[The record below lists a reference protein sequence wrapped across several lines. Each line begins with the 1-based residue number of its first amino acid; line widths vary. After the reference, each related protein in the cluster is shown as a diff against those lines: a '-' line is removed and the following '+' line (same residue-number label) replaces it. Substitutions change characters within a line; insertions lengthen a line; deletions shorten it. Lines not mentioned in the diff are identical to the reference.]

1 LDNFNILIMGLFTDA
16 SEWKP
21 IYQLET
27 TDPVIGGAPTY
38 NGSDLATAGYA
49 NAAAKRLTNRTKF
62 LLDGVA
68 NATLIANGAY
78 PASKRNAVLS
88 GNWDN
93 TSKLPAFLRLKP
105 STTTI
110 LQLQSGTVLTFA
122 AGFDA
127 TTGRA
132 IDYIVKLT
140 SNVEVTPTYSSG
152 ATRYIIAE
160 RNATTGAVTISALSV
175 KPVVSY
181 IEPDPS
187 AANMVWFNLSDGV
200 SYKNNGTIWVASQ
213 YCLIGEIK
221 FTTSGSGFTYVKAF
235 DINPRDIGVIR
246 AVALVSSVAAYP
258 SDSYY
263 LTCDGTAVSRQTY
276 AELFQRIG
284 TAYGSGDGSTT
295 FNLPDF
301 SLSTESTGTPTTY
314 LTYQIKYQ

>member
-1 LDNFNILIMGLFTDA
+1 MATFTDS

-21 IYQLET
+21 IYQLAT
-27 TDPVIGGAPTY
+27 TDPVIGGAPSFD
-38 NGSDLATAGYA
+38 GSDNATAGYA
-49 NAAAKRLTNRTKF
+49 NAAAKRLANRTKF

-88 GNWDN
+88 GSWDN
-93 TSKLPAFLRLKP
+93 TTKLPAFLQK
-105 STTTI
+105 STTTAI
-110 LQLQSGTVLTFA
+110 ELQENTVLSFA

-127 TTGRA
+127 ATGRA
-132 IDYIVKLT
+132 IDYIAKLT
-140 SNVEVTPTYSSG
+140 SNVEITPTYSSG
-152 ATRYIIAE
+152 ATRYIMAE

-200 SYKNNGTIWVASQ
+200 SYKNNGTIWVAGQ
-213 YCLIGEIK
+213 YCLVGEIK
-221 FTTSGSGFTYVKAF
+221 FTTSGSGFTHVKAF
-235 DINPRDIGVIR
+235 DVNPRDIGTLR
-246 AVALVSSVAAYP
+246 TVARITNVLAYGN
-258 SDSYY
+258 DDFY
-263 LTCDGTAVSRQTY
+263 LTCDGTAVSRTTY

-284 TAYGSGDGSTT
+284 TTYGSGDGSTT

-301 SLSTESTGTPTTY
+301 SASTLTTGTPTYY

>member
-1 LDNFNILIMGLFTDA
+1 MATFTDA

-21 IYQLET
+21 IYQLAT
-27 TDPVIGGAPTY
+27 TDPVIGGAPSFD
-38 NGSDLATAGYA
+38 GSDNATVGYA
-49 NAAAKRLTNRTKF
+49 NAAAKRLANRTKY

-88 GNWDN
+88 GEWDN
-93 TSKLPAFLRLKP
+93 TTKLPVFLRA
-105 STTTI
+105 STATAI
-110 LQLQSGTVLTFA
+110 RLQAGTVLSFA

-140 SNVEVTPTYSSG
+140 SNVDITPTYSSG
-152 ATRYIIAE
+152 ATRYIVAQ

-181 IEPDPS
+181 IEPDP
-187 AANMVWFNLSDGV
+187 ATANMIWFNLSNGV
-200 SYKNNGTIWVASQ
+200 SYKHNGTTFTNNEGQ

-221 FTTSGSGFTYVKAF
+221 FTTSGSGFSYVKAF
-235 DINPRDIGVIR
+235 DINPRDIGTIR
-246 AVALVSSVAAYP
+246 TVARITNVLAYGN
-258 SDSYY
+258 DDFY
-263 LTCDGTAVSRQTY
+263 LTCDGTAVSRTTY

-284 TAYGSGDGSTT
+284 TTYGSGDGSTT

-301 SLSTESTGTPTTY
+301 SASTLTTGTPTYY